1 MKNILPL
8 PSWLLVVCLMTTALL
23 VGCKPSAEQ
32 QARIAEQRREH
43 TLNNIEEG
51 DVLPKADFTTQ
62 AILKLGG
69 KFFIAPKEYF
79 TQGGMHGFYWPSKTP
94 MYRGGGEYP
103 EREMVRSGKAGAVAI
118 EFQIEGNPS
127 SSNTYELVEN
137 ATREGSLLKRE
148 TIRTGLDR
156 VEIKRA
162 SKVTPIDVMY
172 IATEQRL
179 PISKLP
185 PTLACNETSSLNAG
199 ATRFMWKPGFRI
211 YVRFSSDH
219 CKDWPEIYSE
229 IIRVLTL
236 VKEA

>member
-1 MKNILPL
+1 MKNILTL
-8 PSWLLVVCLMTTALL
+8 PAWMLVACLLTTALL
-23 VGCKPSAEQ
+23 AGCKPSAEQ

-62 AILKLGG
+62 AILKRGG

-79 TQGGMHGFYWPSKTP
+79 AQGGMHGFYWPSKTP
-94 MYRGGGEYP
+94 MYRGGVDFP
-103 EREMVRSGKAGAVAI
+103 EREIVRAGKAGAVAI

-127 SSNTYELVEN
+127 IGETFGFIEKAKLEGKLV
-137 ATREGSLLKRE
+137 KRE
-148 TIRTGLDR
+148 TLRDGLDR
-156 VEIKRA
+156 VERLGSLNYPLYVATKLTTPSGA
-162 SKVTPIDVMY
+162 S
-172 IATEQRL
+172 
-179 PISKLP
+179 
-185 PTLACNETSSLNAG
+185 PTLSCDEGPSHGGTSG
-199 ATRFMWKPGFRI
+199 FVWKPGLRI